1 MTQSASFRR
10 KNQPHAFTLIELLV
24 VVSIIALL
32 VSILLP
38 ALGSAREAAR
48 MTICAT
54 NLRTVGMAI
63 IYYADD
69 NDNFLP
75 PGFGYHGMPDVPN
88 ASWQDKNYWVT
99 AISEYIKSSYHTSEN
114 SSSVMHCPTKRPYPR
129 LSETTAKA
137 LNYAMAKR
145 LSTVHFYGDPKN
157 WRKMDSV
164 KTPAANIAVLDF
176 WWGRPIAGVDLPM
189 EAQDLGIIRPMI
201 HKGRDNFLFLDAH
214 VEPLRQDE
222 EFSSG
227 YVTNY

>member
-48 MTICAT
+48 MTVCST
-54 NLRTVGMAI
+54 NLRSVGMAI

-69 NDNFLP
+69 NDNVLP
-75 PGFGYHGMPDVPN
+75 PGFGFDGMKDG
-88 ASWQDKNYWVT
+88 AWDRKNYWSV
-99 AISEYIKSSYHTSEN
+99 AVSEYINPQSDVYHHDSG
-114 SSSVMHCPTKRPYPR
+114 VMHCPTKRPYPN
-129 LSETTAKA
+129 LPDSAAEG

-145 LSTVHFYGDPKN
+145 LSTVISFYGDPKN
-157 WRKMDSV
+157 WRKMDSI
-164 KTPAANIAVLDF
+164 KTPAANIALLDF
-176 WWGRPIAGVDLPM
+176 WWGRPITGFDIPP
-189 EAQDLGIIRPMI
+189 EAQNLGIIRPLI

-222 EFSSG
+222 EFSGG